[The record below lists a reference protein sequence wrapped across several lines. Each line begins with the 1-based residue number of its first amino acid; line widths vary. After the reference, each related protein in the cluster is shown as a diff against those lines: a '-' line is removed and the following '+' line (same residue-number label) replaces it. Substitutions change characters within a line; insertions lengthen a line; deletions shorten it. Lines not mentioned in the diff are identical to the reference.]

1 MDGNGEL
8 NNQQSGEQNNGQQ
21 TGGQFSNSN
30 YQDYTANMPYQ
41 APVER
46 NEMENRTNGLQIAGL
61 VCGIAAI
68 VTCCCY
74 GVPAIIFGVIG
85 LVCSIVGN
93 KRSKSGVGIAG
104 LVCSVIGLIAGI
116 GMLIYYIWVIA
127 YMQETGLWD
136 EILNDALRNM

>member
-8 NNQQSGEQNNGQQ
+8 NNQQSGAQNNGQQ

-30 YQDYTANMPYQ
+30 YQDYTANIPYQ

-46 NEMENRTNGLQIAGL
+46 NEKENGTNGLQIAGL

-68 VTCCCY
+68 LTCCCY
-74 GVPAIIFGVIG
+74 GVPAIVLGTVG
-85 LVCSIVGN
+85 LVCAIMGN
-93 KRSKSGVGIAG
+93 KRNRSGVGIAG
-104 LVCSVIGLIAGI
+104 LVCSIIGLIAGI

-127 YMQETGLWD
+127 YMDEMGMLD
-136 EILNDALRNM
+136 EILRGM